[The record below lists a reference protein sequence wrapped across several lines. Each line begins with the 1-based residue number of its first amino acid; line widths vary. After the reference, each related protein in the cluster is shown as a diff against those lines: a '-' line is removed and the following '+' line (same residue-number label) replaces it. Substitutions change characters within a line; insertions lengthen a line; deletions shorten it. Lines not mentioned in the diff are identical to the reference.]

1 MKTLATAA
9 LNDEAYFAF
18 IDIAAKYSDRFSF
31 EMNEPISEKAV
42 QTKRNI
48 IMETVLGSDV
58 EPEMKER
65 IIGQQLDA
73 LAGAPV
79 EMLQYYTCCLPYLQ
93 LMQRFALKG
102 ADPTNGRRFYDIN
115 RHTIALLKVPLSL
128 RAWSGTTYP
137 MNPRFFVERNA
148 WLYYI
153 SHEDMLVYDEQCLH
167 PTSLLRVRRDLRQL
181 GLLR

>member
-73 LAGAPV
+73 LARAPV
-79 EMLQYYTCCLPYLQ
+79 EMLQYYTWLSALPTAY
-93 LMQRFALKG
+93 AEIC
-102 ADPTNGRRFYDIN
+102 AEGRRPN
-115 RHTIALLKVPLSL
+115 QRTPVL
-128 RAWSGTTYP
+128 
-137 MNPRFFVERNA
+137 
-148 WLYYI
+148 
-153 SHEDMLVYDEQCLH
+153 
-167 PTSLLRVRRDLRQL
+167 
-181 GLLR
+181 

>member
-73 LAGAPV
+73 LARAP
-79 EMLQYYTCCLPYLQ
+79 LRCCSTTPVVCLTY
-93 LMQRFALKG
+93 
-102 ADPTNGRRFYDIN
+102 
-115 RHTIALLKVPLSL
+115 SL
-128 RAWSGTTYP
+128 
-137 MNPRFFVERNA
+137 
-148 WLYYI
+148 
-153 SHEDMLVYDEQCLH
+153 C
-167 PTSLLRVRRDLRQL
+167 RDLR
-181 GLLR
+181 